1 MANDNSPFG
10 FSQWSGAGS
19 APTYEMTTRK
29 ISAGDATPC
38 YYGDPVSPLST
49 GYISKAT
56 AGTVRVE
63 GIFVGCQYFS
73 TSQKRVVW
81 NRYWPGSDATGDVT
95 AYVVSDP
102 NAQFLV
108 QAGGTNVGFANIG
121 EYIQFNAGTGNAAS
135 GQSGAYVELPNTTVT
150 LPFIVRGLVAD
161 PPGSPGTDIAAAYN
175 RVIVGFNNQA
185 FRTNGA
191 GPVGIA

>member
-1 MANDNSPFG
+1 MPNVQGPFG

-29 ISAGDATPC
+29 IAAGDATPC
-38 YYGDPVSPLST
+38 YYGDPVAPLST
-49 GYISKAT
+49 GYVAKAT

-63 GIFVGCQYFS
+63 GIFVGCQYLS

-95 AYVVSDP
+95 AYIVSDP

-161 PPGSPGTDIAAAYN
+161 PPGSSGTDITAAYN
-175 RVIVGFNNQA
+175 YVIVGFNNQS

>member
-1 MANDNSPFG
+1 MPNTQAPFG

-19 APTYEMTTRK
+19 VPTYEMMTRK
-29 ISAGDATPC
+29 IASNDATAC
-38 YYGDPVSPLST
+38 YYGDPVSPLTT
-49 GYISKAT
+49 GYVSRAA

-73 TSQKRVVW
+73 TSQQQTVW
-81 NRYWPGSDATGDVT
+81 RRYWPGSDATGDVT
-95 AYVVSDP
+95 VYLITDP

-108 QAGGTNVGFANIG
+108 QAGGTNIGFANIG
-121 EYIQFNAGTGNAAS
+121 EYIQFNLGTGNPQS

-150 LPFIVRGLVAD
+150 LPFIVRALVAD
-161 PPGSPGTDIAAAYN
+161 PPGSNGTDITAAYN
-175 RVIVGFNNQA
+175 YVIVGFNNQS